1 MRAVVQRVTT
11 ACVTILPEPSRPE
24 TLSEAIGQ
32 GLVVLVGV
40 ERGDGPDDVEYI
52 ARKIRELR
60 IFDAPGDGSSGK
72 RFDRSVQDVGGQVLV
87 VSQFT
92 LAADCRK
99 GRRPAF
105 DNAAPPEIA
114 RPLYE
119 SVVLAL
125 RRHGLTVATG
135 QFQAMMQVSL
145 VNDGPVTLL
154 LDSRR

>member
-1 MRAVVQRVTT
+1 VTT
-11 ACVTILPEPSRPE
+11 VAEPGRPE
-24 TLSEAIGQ
+24 NPSQAIGQ

-40 ERGDGPDDVEYI
+40 ERGDGPDDVEYL

-60 IFDAPGDGSSGK
+60 IFDAPGDGSSSK

-105 DNAAPPEIA
+105 DQAAPPEIA

-125 RRHGLTVATG
+125 RQHGLTVATG

>member
-1 MRAVVQRVTT
+1 MRAVVQRVSS
-11 ACVTILPEPSRPE
+11 AAVAADGWSAHIDK
-24 TLSEAIGQ
+24 
-32 GLVVLVGV
+32 GLLVLVGV

-52 ARKIRELR
+52 ARKVRETR
-60 IFDAPGDGSSGK
+60 VFDDPDNPIKS
-72 RFDRSVQDVGGQVLV
+72 FDRSVLDIGGQVLV

-105 DNAAPPEIA
+105 DAAAAPEIA
-114 RPLYE
+114 KPLYE
-119 SVVLAL
+119 SVVLEL
-125 RRHGLTVATG
+125 RQAGLTVATG

-154 LDSRR
+154 LDSRRRF

>member
-1 MRAVVQRVTT
+1 VRAVVQRVTT
-11 ACVTILPEPSRPE
+11 ASVTADNWASQ
-24 TLSEAIGQ
+24 IGH
-32 GLVVLVGV
+32 GLVVFVGV
-40 ERGDGPDDVEYI
+40 ERGDGPGDVDYI

-60 IFDAPGDGSSGK
+60 VFDAPSDQGAKG
-72 RFDRSVQDVGGQVLV
+72 FDRSVQESGGEVMI

-99 GRRPAF
+99 GRRPDF
-105 DNAAPPEIA
+105 VDAAPPEVA

-125 RRHGLTVATG
+125 REQGISVATG

-154 LDSRR
+154 LDSRRRF